1 MTRDAESAG
10 RRSFGI
16 VVGGLGALAIS
27 AALVPFR
34 DHIDNANLALILVLV
49 VVCAAIVGGRT
60 AGALSA
66 ITATLAFD
74 FFLTKP
80 FVSMRIDSADDIET
94 ALILLSV
101 GLLVGEVAARGR
113 RSRRDR
119 ERAAAAITRVHR
131 VAERVA
137 HAAPL
142 VEIVRQVR
150 TELAALLRLNDCW
163 LELPPFRWPLPRL
176 ERAGTIE
183 AEEYRWFEGGFAM
196 PEYGV
201 QLPVVE
207 GGREV
212 ARLILIGNPE
222 VTVTIDERVVA
233 VALADQL
240 GSAFALASADDL
252 ARVAAEV
259 PPVND
264 NLDDNLG
271 DAT

>member
-1 MTRDAESAG
+1 MARPDRDDGHGDGDGG
-10 RRSFGI
+10 RRPFGI
-16 VVGGLGALAIS
+16 VAGGLGSIAVS
-27 AALVPFR
+27 AVLVPFR
-34 DHIDNANLALILVLV
+34 SHIDNANLALILVLV
-49 VVCAAIVGGRT
+49 VVFAAIAGGRT
-60 AGALSA
+60 AGAVAA

-94 ALILLSV
+94 ALILLAV
-101 GLLVGEVAARGR
+101 GLVVGEVAARGR

-119 ERAAAAITRVHR
+119 DRAAEAIARVHR

-137 HAAPL
+137 QGAPL
-142 VEIVRQVR
+142 VDVARSVQA
-150 TELAALLRLNDCW
+150 ELRALLVLDDCW
-163 LELPPFRWPLPRL
+163 LELPPFQWPLPRL

-183 AEEYRWFEGGFAM
+183 EDEHRWFDSGFAM

-212 ARLILIGNPE
+212 ARLVLIGNPG
-222 VTVTIDERVVA
+222 VAVTIDERVVA

-240 GSAFALASADDL
+240 GSAFAVAAAADL
-252 ARVAAEV
+252 ALLVEEV
-259 PPVND
+259 PRRD
-264 NLDDNLG
+264 
-271 DAT
+271 